1 MNDCQSF
8 IHSKKNLNVMK
19 QLAKAKKETQPNSF
33 KQLERAYEKA
43 FFKSETNRK
52 GKFTLLDQLED
63 QFWAAVES
71 KNMDVKL
78 PNSDFKRK
86 PVLFSVEEPIDK
98 IVFS

>member
-1 MNDCQSF
+1 
-8 IHSKKNLNVMK
+8 MK
-19 QLAKAKKETQPNSF
+19 QLAKAKKEKQPNCF

-43 FFKSETNRK
+43 FFKSESNRK
-52 GKFTLLDQLED
+52 GKFTLLDQMEN
-63 QFWAAVES
+63 QFWAAVET

-86 PVLFSVEEPIDK
+86 TALFSAGEPMDK